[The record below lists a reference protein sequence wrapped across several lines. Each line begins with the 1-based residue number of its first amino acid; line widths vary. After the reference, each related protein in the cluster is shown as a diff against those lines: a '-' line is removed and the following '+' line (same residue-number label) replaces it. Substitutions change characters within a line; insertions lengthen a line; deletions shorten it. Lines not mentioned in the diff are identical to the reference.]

1 MKRSAGSVEL
11 PPAFCFP
18 AAGHSP
24 KRPLDLLRVIS
35 NLLLQSLRTVFN
47 DMQSVVQGAGERHQ
61 EKT

>member
-1 MKRSAGSVEL
+1 MEL
-11 PPAFCFP
+11 PPAFYFP

-35 NLLLQSLRTVFN
+35 NLLLQSLRTDFN
-47 DMQSVVQGAGERHQ
+47 DVQSVVHGVGERHQ